1 MFIFF
6 IVFVFRSRIVGLCA
20 PLLLFFFYKIYSQ
33 YFNHFLF
40 FDYISLFIVYITI
53 WVFLLR
59 VMRFC
64 GRLTFHYVIYSII
77 LLLIFRFLSSSFLIF
92 YISFEIVFFYDP
104 FLLGWGKT
112 SERMQ
117 ASFYIFFYTIVFS
130 LPFLI
135 LLVDLYLQG
144 GGTFLS
150 IIFLKESLLWPF
162 IIIVFVVKLPLFG
175 FHLWLPKAHVEAPV
189 PGSIILAGVL
199 LKLGGYGIY
208 RFFPFLGNLFFKNR
222 LLVNYLFFCSLVGA
236 IFISISCFHQM
247 DLKIII
253 AYSSVV
259 HIRVIMLGLLSFSSW
274 GFLGSIIMI
283 VSHGIISPILF
294 FYITFIYNESSSRR
308 LLILKG
314 YLMCRPLFCLM
325 WFFYRFLNISLPPFM
340 SFLREIFIISSSI
353 RRQSWLDW
361 VIIILLCFMTGVY
374 CVYIYLIPVH
384 GKKYSLVRFDLGFKN
399 TLIGI
404 IILSMVIIFPIFGFF
419 SFLWL
424 KSF

>member
-1 MFIFF
+1 
-6 IVFVFRSRIVGLCA
+6 
-20 PLLLFFFYKIYSQ
+20 
-33 YFNHFLF
+33 
-40 FDYISLFIVYITI
+40 
-53 WVFLLR
+53 
-59 VMRFC
+59 
-64 GRLTFHYVIYSII
+64 
-77 LLLIFRFLSSSFLIF
+77 
-92 YISFEIVFFYDP
+92 
-104 FLLGWGKT
+104 
-112 SERMQ
+112 MQ

-274 GFLGSIIMI
+274 GFLGSTIMI

-325 WFFYRFLNISLPPFM
+325 
-340 SFLREIFIISSSI
+340 
-353 RRQSWLDW
+353 
-361 VIIILLCFMTGVY
+361 
-374 CVYIYLIPVH
+374 
-384 GKKYSLVRFDLGFKN
+384 
-399 TLIGI
+399 
-404 IILSMVIIFPIFGFF
+404 
-419 SFLWL
+419 
-424 KSF
+424 